1 MTYEEKIQKARQ
13 YLVCLQRENLLKAR
27 VQSMKDRAIS
37 INTAL
42 SPICGQNDKL
52 QSGVEKAIDKLQEVQ
67 QMLIKAVE
75 ETEQQGLDLDM
86 AMAELKPDELAVIQ
100 KRYMEGKTFT
110 EIADEVHLTLRRVY
124 QIHRN
129 AVNKCNFRES

>member
-13 YLVCLQRENLLKAR
+13 YMVCLRKENLLKAR

-37 INTAL
+37 LNSILA
-42 SPICGQNDKL
+42 PVCGQNDKL
-52 QSGVEKAIDKLQEVQ
+52 QSGIEKAIDKLQEAQ

-86 AMAELKPDELAVIQ
+86 AMAKLKPDELAVIQ
-100 KRYMEGKTFT
+100 KRYIEGK
-110 EIADEVHLTLRRVY
+110 LLRKSRM
-124 QIHRN
+124 
-129 AVNKCNFRES
+129 KST

>member
-1 MTYEEKIQKARQ
+1 MTYEEKIRRARE
-13 YLVCLQRENLLKAR
+13 YLVCLRRENLLKAR

-37 INTAL
+37 LNSILA
-42 SPICGQNDKL
+42 PVCGQNDKL
-52 QSGVEKAIDKLQEVQ
+52 QSGIEKVVDKLQEAQ

-86 AMAELKPDELAVIQ
+86 AMAGLKPDELAVIQ
-100 KRYMEGKTFT
+100 KRYIEGKTFA
-110 EIADEVHLTLRRVY
+110 EIATDMNLTPQRVY

-129 AVNKCNFRES
+129 AVDNMQFP

>member
-13 YLVCLQRENLLKAR
+13 YLACLRKENLLKTR
-27 VQSMKDRAIS
+27 VQSMKDRTIS
-37 INTAL
+37 LNSILA
-42 SPICGQNDKL
+42 PVCGQSDKL
-52 QSGVEKAIDKLQEVQ
+52 QSSVEKAVERLEQAQEALAQ
-67 QMLIKAVE
+67 AAG
-75 ETEQQGLDLDM
+75 ETERRGIELDM

-100 KRYMEGKTFT
+100 KRYIEGKTFT

-129 AVNKCNFRES
+129 AVNKMQFP

>member
-1 MTYEEKIQKARQ
+1 MTYEEKIRRARE
-13 YLVCLQRENLLKAR
+13 YLVCLRRENLLKAR

-37 INTAL
+37 LNSILA
-42 SPICGQNDKL
+42 PVCGQNDKL
-52 QSGVEKAIDKLQEVQ
+52 QPGIEKVIDKLQEAQ

-86 AMAELKPDELAVIQ
+86 TMAKLKPDELAVIQ
-100 KRYMEGKTFT
+100 KRYIEGKTFA
-110 EIADEVHLTLRRVY
+110 EIATDMNLTPRRVY

-129 AVNKCNFRES
+129 AVNNMQFP

>member
-1 MTYEEKIQKARQ
+1 MTYEEKMRRARE
-13 YLVCLQRENLLKAR
+13 YLVCLRRENLLKAR

-37 INTAL
+37 LNSILA
-42 SPICGQNDKL
+42 PVCGQNDKL
-52 QSGVEKAIDKLQEVQ
+52 QSGIEKAIDKLQEAQ

-86 AMAELKPDELAVIQ
+86 AMAKLKPDELAVIQ
-100 KRYMEGKTFT
+100 KRYIEGKTFA
-110 EIADEVHLTLRRVY
+110 EIATDMNLTPRRVY

-129 AVNKCNFRES
+129 AVNNMQFP

>member
-1 MTYEEKIQKARQ
+1 MTYEEKMRRARE
-13 YLVCLQRENLLKAR
+13 YLVCLRRENLLKAR

-37 INTAL
+37 LNSILA
-42 SPICGQNDKL
+42 PVCGQNDKL
-52 QSGVEKAIDKLQEVQ
+52 QSGIEKVIDKLQEAQ

-86 AMAELKPDELAVIQ
+86 AMAKLKPDELAVIQ
-100 KRYMEGKTFT
+100 KRYIEGKTFA
-110 EIADEVHLTLRRVY
+110 EIATDMNLTPRRVY

-129 AVNKCNFRES
+129 AVNNMQFP

>member
-1 MTYEEKIQKARQ
+1 MTYEEKIRRARE
-13 YLVCLQRENLLKAR
+13 YLVCLRRENLLKAR

-37 INTAL
+37 LNSILA
-42 SPICGQNDKL
+42 PVCGQNDKL
-52 QSGVEKAIDKLQEVQ
+52 QSGIEKAIDKLQEAQ

-86 AMAELKPDELAVIQ
+86 AMAKLKPDELAVIQ
-100 KRYMEGKTFT
+100 KRYIEGKTFA
-110 EIADEVHLTLRRVY
+110 EIATDMNLTPRRVY

-129 AVNKCNFRES
+129 AVNNMQFP